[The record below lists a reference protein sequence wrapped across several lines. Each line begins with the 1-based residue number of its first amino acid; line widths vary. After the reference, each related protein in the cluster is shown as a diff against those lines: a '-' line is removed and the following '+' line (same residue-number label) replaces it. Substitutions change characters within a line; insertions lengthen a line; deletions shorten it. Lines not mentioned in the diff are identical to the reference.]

1 MYYTPHIIQ
10 SLLDGY
16 TILGN
21 HSTKKCSEN
30 KQEYSFREGINV
42 YAF

>member
-21 HSTKKCSEN
+21 RSTKKCSEK
-30 KQEYSFREGINV
+30 KQEYSIIDGINV